1 MPQIRKILP
10 AAVAMLMLAGCAV
23 QAEDTVST
31 YYATVISEE
40 NGTAVLLIEENADS
54 VSCDDEW
61 KPGDTVTVDGKD
73 RILVFRNSC
82 TENCDDLSGNE
93 HVLVS
98 FSHGHAAAIHVIEDD
113 SSSN

>member
-1 MPQIRKILP
+1 MSKLRILLP
-10 AAVAMLMLAGCAV
+10 AAAMLMLAGCAV

-61 KPGDTVTVDGKD
+61 KPGDTVTVEDED
-73 RILVFRNSC
+73 RILVFRDSR
-82 TENCDDLSGNE
+82 TENCEDLSGNE

-98 FSHGHAAAIHVIEDD
+98 FSGRHAAAIHVIEND
-113 SSSN
+113 SGSD